1 MQGITQYKILVIT
14 KASVYILTTY
24 LQDRNVITTLAQLN
38 IHWSSVYI
46 PYYSADSSVHVSFIQ
61 KTVSGD

>member
-24 LQDRNVITTLAQLN
+24 LQDRNVITTLA
-38 IHWSSVYI
+38 
-46 PYYSADSSVHVSFIQ
+46 
-61 KTVSGD
+61 